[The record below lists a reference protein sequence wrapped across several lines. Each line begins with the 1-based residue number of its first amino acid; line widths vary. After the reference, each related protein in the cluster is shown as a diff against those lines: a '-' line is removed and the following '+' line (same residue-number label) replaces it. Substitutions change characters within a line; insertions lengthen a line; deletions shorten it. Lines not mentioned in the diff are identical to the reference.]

1 MLNIIR
7 ASLFKLFR
15 DRTFQV
21 TAIIGVVIAALTLGV
36 NALVQT
42 ANGHTFFL
50 SALTPGSNF
59 GLTIPINLIVFT
71 VGEFTF
77 GTIRNKIIAGLNKT
91 KIYFGLFIT
100 GLVFTFI
107 LGGAYALILIG
118 LGSAIGGF
126 DVSKIGGVNFALC
139 YTAYVVCTYIFIT
152 ALSVFFASL
161 FRQIGGSIAV
171 TIIILV
177 FVSFLPLIIFT
188 SGLATSTKLSVDHW
202 SMWINPLYMTG
213 FYGNNIVTLLAG
225 TGSVDEFFIQSP
237 TMIAAGIVTPLV
249 WTAIFV
255 IGGLFLFKYT
265 DVK

>member
-15 DRTFQV
+15 DRTFQI
-21 TAIIGVVIAALTLGV
+21 TAIIGFVLAALTLGV

-42 ANGHTFFL
+42 ANGQTFFL

-77 GTIRNKIIAGLNKT
+77 GTIRNKIIAGLNKV

-107 LGGAYALILIG
+107 LAGAYALILIG

-126 DVSKIGGVNFALC
+126 DVSKIGGVSFALC

-161 FRQIGGSIAV
+161 FRQIGGAIAV
-171 TIIILV
+171 VILILV
-177 FVSFLPLIIFT
+177 FVSFLPLIIFA
-188 SGLATSTKLSVDHW
+188 SGFGNMELTVEHW

-213 FYGNNIVTLLAG
+213 FYGNNIVTILAG
-225 TGSVDEFFIQSP
+225 TGSVEQFFIQSP
-237 TMIAAGIVTPLV
+237 SMIAAGIVVPLV

-255 IGGLFLFKYT
+255 IGGLLLFKYT